1 MSAHILQAVTLLAAL
16 IVFFR
21 AEPIVN
27 LMGRSARLPV
37 RVAFWLLA
45 VGSAWLMLSI
55 TQGYRPPPSVTLTLC
70 GLAVLLLAERRVRGL
85 LRAPE
90 NVLMGRDRRA
100 RP

>member
-1 MSAHILQAVTLLAAL
+1 MSGPLTQALALLAAL
-16 IVFFR
+16 VIFFH
-21 AEPIVN
+21 AEPVVN
-27 LMGRSARLPV
+27 LMGRACRLPV

-55 TQGYRPPPSVTLTLC
+55 TQGYRPPPSVAMTLC
-70 GLAVLLLAERRVRGL
+70 GLAVLLVTERRVRGL

-90 NVLMGRDRRA
+90 HVMRDRRA

>member
-1 MSAHILQAVTLLAAL
+1 MSPHILQAVALLASL
-16 IVFFR
+16 VIFFR
-21 AEPIVN
+21 VEPVVN
-27 LMGRSARLPV
+27 LMGRACRLPV

-55 TQGYRPPPSVTLTLC
+55 TQGYQPPPSVAMTLC
-70 GLAVLLLAERRVRGL
+70 GLAVLLVAERRVRGL

-90 NVLMGRDRRA
+90 HVMRDRRA

>member
-16 IVFFR
+16 VIFFR
-21 AEPIVN
+21 VEPIVN
-27 LMGRSARLPV
+27 LMGRTCRLPV

-55 TQGYRPPPSVTLTLC
+55 TQGYQPPPSVTLTLC

-85 LRAPE
+85 LRASE
-90 NVLMGRDRRA
+90 HVLRDRRA

>member
-1 MSAHILQAVTLLAAL
+1 MSAHILQGVALLAAL
-16 IVFFR
+16 VIFFR
-21 AEPIVN
+21 VEPIVN
-27 LMGRSARLPV
+27 LMGRACRLPV

-55 TQGYRPPPSVTLTLC
+55 TQGYQPPPSVTLTLC

-85 LRAPE
+85 LRASE
-90 NVLMGRDRRA
+90 HVLRDRRA

>member
-1 MSAHILQAVTLLAAL
+1 MSAHILQAVALAASL
-16 IVFFR
+16 VIFFR
-21 AEPIVN
+21 VEPAVN
-27 LMGRSARLPV
+27 LMGRACRLPV

-55 TQGYRPPPSVTLTLC
+55 TQGYRPPLSVTLTLC

-90 NVLMGRDRRA
+90 HVLRDRRA